1 MKDPLLLKPMTRE
14 ERDDIDAIKSH
25 PLEVEELLIL
35 LLTGESLSS
44 PFFVFRY
51 YLFKNFS
58 H

>member
-44 PFFVFRY
+44 PFFVFPL
-51 YLFKNFS
+51 LFI
-58 H
+58 